1 LDLLLKAAPIRLADY
16 TFEAVGAS
24 LIHPVFSHLG
34 QACLDRLGFMRPPP
48 GPRLWLGPEP
58 NGVGLA
64 LESAWEHRSPALEM
78 PNEWADCLGPSKHGS
93 YAVVVDTATW
103 QVNGLSKDWFAQVC
117 QCLLEGG
124 VYLFAGL
131 GPSSLRGLRQ
141 RAVQQGG
148 ALGSAL
154 ESRLARYRMDLL
166 PDMHD
171 LGDQLQQA
179 GLSSPVMESD
189 PLTFSYQTPR
199 QLIKDLRAWPLRFA
213 SAASNRQAA
222 PRAGA
227 GPGLESS
234 GWGLQESPLDEAS
247 WLGAQAFRAG
257 FQALERAQDHGVLV
271 DWELVIGHAWRPV
284 PKPKIL
290 PEAEKLGFS
299 PLRFFRKKP

>member
-1 LDLLLKAAPIRLADY
+1 
-16 TFEAVGAS
+16 
-24 LIHPVFSHLG
+24 
-34 QACLDRLGFMRPPP
+34 MRPPA

-58 NGVGLA
+58 EGFSLTVN
-64 LESAWEHRSPALEM
+64 SAWLHRSPAIEK
-78 PNEWADCLGPSKHGS
+78 PNEEWADCLSPSRHGG

-103 QVNGLSKDWFAQVC
+103 QVNGLSKDWFAQVY

-141 RAVQQGG
+141 RVVQQGG

-154 ESRLARYRMDLL
+154 ESGLALHRMDLL

-171 LGDQLQQA
+171 LGDELQQA

-199 QLIKDLRAWPLRFA
+199 QLIKDLRAWPLRYA
-213 SAASNRQAA
+213 SASSNPQVAPLKGAGSGLEFSGSGPEESASNK
-222 PRAGA
+222 
-227 GPGLESS
+227 
-234 GWGLQESPLDEAS
+234 AS
-247 WLGAQAFRAG
+247 WLGAQAFRMG
-257 FQALERAQDHGVLV
+257 FRALERPQDRGVLV

-284 PKPKIL
+284 PKSKSL
-290 PEAEKLGFS
+290 PEAEKPGFS

>member
-1 LDLLLKAAPIRLADY
+1 MLKAAPIRRADY
-16 TFEAVGAS
+16 TFEAVGAT
-24 LIHPVFSHLG
+24 LIHPICSQLG
-34 QACLDRLGFMRPPP
+34 QACLDRLGFMRPPA
-48 GPRLWLGPEP
+48 GPRLWLGPGPE
-58 NGVGLA
+58 GFGLTGNSTW
-64 LESAWEHRSPALEM
+64 LHRSPALE
-78 PNEWADCLGPSKHGS
+78 NRKEEWADCLSPSKHGG

-103 QVNGLSKDWFAQVC
+103 QVNRLSKDWFAQVYH
-117 QCLLEGG
+117 CLLEGG

-131 GPSSLRGLRQ
+131 GPSSLSGLRQ

-148 ALGSAL
+148 ALGPAL
-154 ESRLARYRMDLL
+154 ESGLALNRMDLL

-189 PLTFSYQTPR
+189 SLTFSYQTPR
-199 QLIKDLRAWPLRFA
+199 QLIKDLRAWPLRYA
-213 SAASNRQAA
+213 SASSNRLVA
-222 PRAGA
+222 PPKGE

-234 GWGLQESPLDEAS
+234 GWGPQESPWDKAS

-257 FQALERAQDHGVLV
+257 FRALERPQDHGVLV

-284 PKPKIL
+284 PEPKSP
-290 PEAEKLGFS
+290 PEAEKPGFS